1 MRRGVIENICFC
13 DGEVIGIGKSE
24 SKEGSTIDFKR
35 DIN

>member
-24 SKEGSTIDFKR
+24 SKGSTIDFKR
-35 DIN
+35 DFN